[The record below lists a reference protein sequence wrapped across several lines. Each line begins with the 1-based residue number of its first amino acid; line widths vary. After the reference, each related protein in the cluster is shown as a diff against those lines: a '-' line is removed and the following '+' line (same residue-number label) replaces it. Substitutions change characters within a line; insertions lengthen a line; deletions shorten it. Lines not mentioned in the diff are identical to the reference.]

1 VLLGA
6 QSNAPQSIS
15 NPGYEAP
22 HSVVVIGRERT
33 SRSDAEGS
41 GTIQVI
47 VSALAE
53 EDYELAQTIPTK
65 DLKRI
70 LPSFNNLRKVC
81 VACHL
86 EYTVNDRS

>member
-1 VLLGA
+1 MSSSAGKEHRAVMLKDL
-6 QSNAPQSIS
+6 
-15 NPGYEAP
+15 E
-22 HSVVVIGRERT
+22 
-33 SRSDAEGS
+33 
-41 GTIQVI
+41 TIQVI

-53 EDYELAQTIPTK
+53 EDYELVQTIPTK

-70 LPSFNNLRKVC
+70 LPSFNNLLKVC

>member
-1 VLLGA
+1 M
-6 QSNAPQSIS
+6 
-15 NPGYEAP
+15 
-22 HSVVVIGRERT
+22 
-33 SRSDAEGS
+33 
-41 GTIQVI
+41 I